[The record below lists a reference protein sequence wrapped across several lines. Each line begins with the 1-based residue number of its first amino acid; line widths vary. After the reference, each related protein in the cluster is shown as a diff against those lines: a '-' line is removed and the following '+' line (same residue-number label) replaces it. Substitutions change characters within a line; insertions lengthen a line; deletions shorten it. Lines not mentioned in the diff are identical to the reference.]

1 MQDGQLIQMQS
12 ALPADHEK
20 AVQEGLNAW
29 DKDGK
34 VKKIWARDASVWTGN
49 DESKW
54 LGWLDIVDEQI
65 GDLAALE
72 AFQNE
77 VKARG
82 FTDILLLGMGGSSL
96 GPEVLGEV
104 FGHQA
109 GFPTLHVLDSTD
121 PQQVFTFQQKVNLG
135 KTLFIVSSKSGGTLE
150 PNILKAYFYNEAKK
164 VVGDQVGSHFVTV
177 TDPGSHMEDVAKQD
191 DFWKIFYGK
200 KDIGGRYSVLSNFGI
215 IPAAA
220 AGLPLKALLESA
232 HKMEKACAAESSLTE
247 NIGLQLG
254 AIWGTAVA
262 QFKRDKFTIVASP
275 AINSLGAWLEQL
287 LAESTGKIGTG
298 IVPIDEETLTS
309 TDHYGNDRLFIY
321 LRLNGNVNAAQ
332 EKALEALKAA
342 GHPVVTLNLH
352 DKNQITQVFFQTEF
366 ATAVA
371 GSFIGID
378 PFDQPDVEAS
388 KIETKKITNAYN
400 DHGKLPEI
408 TPVVRDGNFEV
419 YAGKV
424 EVEKLKNA
432 SSLTDALKTLFSQV
446 QAGDYVGVLAY
457 IERDLATRDWI
468 QKIRL
473 AIRDKKKVATAA
485 EFGPRF
491 LHSTGQAYK
500 GGPKTGVFLQITVD
514 DVSDLPVPAEK
525 YTFGIVKEAQARGD
539 FDVLSER
546 DRRVIRI
553 HVKGDMKSGLE
564 ALSKTILNAL

>member
-1 MQDGQLIQMQS
+1 MQNEQLIHMQS
-12 ALPADHEK
+12 ALPAAHEK
-20 AVQEGLNAW
+20 AVQEGLNTW
-29 DKDGK
+29 DKEGK
-34 VKKIWARDASVWTGN
+34 LKKVWARDASVWTGK
-49 DESKW
+49 DEGKW
-54 LGWLDIVDEQI
+54 LGWLNIVDEQV

-104 FGHQA
+104 FGHQS

-121 PQQVFTFQQKVNLG
+121 PQQVFTFQKKANLE

-164 VVGDQVGSHFVTV
+164 VLGDKVGSHFVTV

-191 DFWKIFYGK
+191 KFWKIFYGK

-220 AGLPLKALLESA
+220 AGLQLKALLGSA
-232 HKMEKACAAESSLTE
+232 HRMQKACSE
-247 NIGLQLG
+247 NVSPAQNLGVQLG
-254 AIWGTAVA
+254 AIWGTAAA
-262 QFKRDKFTIVASP
+262 QFKRDKLTIIASP

-287 LAESTGKIGTG
+287 VAESTGKVGKG
-298 IVPIDEETLTS
+298 IIPIDEETLT
-309 TDHYGNDRLFIY
+309 TPEHYGNDRLFVY
-321 LRLNGNVNAAQ
+321 LRLDGHVDAAQ
-332 EKALEALKAA
+332 DKALDALKAA

-352 DKNQITQVFFQTEF
+352 GKEQITQVFYQTEF

-388 KIETKKITNAYN
+388 KIETKKITTAYN
-400 DHGKLPEI
+400 EHGKLPDI

-419 YAGKV
+419 YAGKA
-424 EVEKLKNA
+424 EVAPLKNA
-432 SSLTDALKTLFSQV
+432 SSLTDALKILFSQV

-457 IERDLATRDWI
+457 IERDLATREWI

-473 AIRDKKKVATAA
+473 AIRDTKKVATAA

-500 GGPKTGVFLQITVD
+500 GGPKTGVFLQITTD
-514 DVSDLPVPAEK
+514 DAKDLPVPEEK

-553 HVKGDMKSGLE
+553 HVKGDMKAGLE
-564 ALSKTILNAL
+564 SLSKIILSAL

>member
-1 MQDGQLIQMQS
+1 MQDEQLIQMQS
-12 ALPADHEK
+12 ALPADHQK

-29 DKDGK
+29 DKEGK
-34 VKKIWARDASVWTGN
+34 VKKIWARDASVWTGK

-54 LGWLDIVDEQI
+54 LGWLDIVDEQV
-65 GDLAALE
+65 GDLATLE

-82 FTDILLLGMGGSSL
+82 FTDVLLLGMGGSSL

-104 FGHQA
+104 FGHQT

-121 PQQVFTFQQKVNLG
+121 PQQVFTFQQKVDLG

-164 VVGDQVGSHFVTV
+164 VVGDKVGSHFVTV

-191 DFWKIFYGK
+191 GFWKIFYGK

-220 AGLPLKALLESA
+220 AGLPLRALLQSA
-232 HKMEKACAAESSLTE
+232 HKMQKACASETSLTQ
-247 NIGLQLG
+247 NLGLQLG

-262 QFKRDKFTIVASP
+262 QFKRDKFTIIASP
-275 AINSLGAWLEQL
+275 AINYLGAWLEQL
-287 LAESTGKIGTG
+287 LAESTGKIGKG
-298 IVPIDEETLTS
+298 IVPIDEETLT
-309 TDHYGNDRLFIY
+309 TPDHYGNDRLFVY
-321 LRLNGNVNAAQ
+321 LRLNGNVDAAQ
-332 EKALEALKAA
+332 DKALEALKAA
-342 GHPVVTLNLH
+342 GHPVVTLNLQ
-352 DKNQITQVFFQTEF
+352 DKNQIAQVFYQTEF

-388 KIETKKITNAYN
+388 KIETKKITTAYN
-400 DHGKLPEI
+400 EHGKLPDI

-424 EVEKLKNA
+424 EVEKLQNA

-446 QAGDYVGVLAY
+446 QTGDYVGVLAY

-514 DVSDLPVPAEK
+514 DVKDLPVPAEK

-553 HVKGDMKSGLE
+553 HVKGDMKAGLE
-564 ALSKTILNAL
+564 TLSKTILSAL

>member
-1 MQDGQLIQMQS
+1 MQDGQVIHMQS
-12 ALPADHEK
+12 ALSADHEK
-20 AVQEGLNAW
+20 AVQEGLNSW

-34 VKKIWARDASVWTGN
+34 VKKVWARDASVWTGN
-49 DESKW
+49 DEGKW
-54 LGWLDIVDEQI
+54 LGWLDIVDEQV
-65 GDLAALE
+65 GDLAQLE

-96 GPEVLGEV
+96 GPEVLAEV

-121 PQQVFTFQQKVNLG
+121 PQQVFTFQQKVDLG

-164 VVGDQVGSHFVTV
+164 VVGDKVGSHFVTV
-177 TDPGSHMEDVAKQD
+177 TDPGSHMEAVAKQD
-191 DFWKIFYGK
+191 NFWKIFYGK

-215 IPAAA
+215 VPAAA
-220 AGLPLKALLESA
+220 AGLSLKALLHSA
-232 HKMEKACAAESSLTE
+232 QKMEQACSVDVSPSQNL
-247 NIGLQLG
+247 GVQLG
-254 AIWGTAVA
+254 AIWGTAVS
-262 QFKRDKFTIVASP
+262 QLKRDKFTIIASP
-275 AINSLGAWLEQL
+275 EINSLGAWLEQL
-287 LAESTGKIGTG
+287 LAESTGKIGKG
-298 IVPIDEETLTS
+298 IIPIDEETLNAPEF
-309 TDHYGNDRLFIY
+309 YGNDRLFIY
-321 LRLNGNVNAAQ
+321 LRLNGNVDAAQ
-332 EKALEALKAA
+332 EKALDALKAA

-352 DKNQITQVFFQTEF
+352 DKTQIVQVFYQTEF

-388 KIETKKITNAYN
+388 KIETKKITTAYN
-400 DHGKLPEI
+400 EHGALPEI
-408 TPVVRDGNFEV
+408 TPIVRDGNFEV
-419 YAGKV
+419 YASKV
-424 EVEKLKNA
+424 EVEKLKNV
-432 SSLTDALKTLFSQV
+432 STLNDALKTLFSQV

-457 IERDLATRDWI
+457 VERDLATRAWI
-468 QKIRL
+468 QKLRL

-500 GGPKTGVFLQITVD
+500 GGPKTGVFLQITAD
-514 DVSDLPVPAEK
+514 DASDLPVPDEK

-539 FDVLSER
+539 FDVLSVR
-546 DRRVIRI
+546 DRRALRI

-564 ALSKTILNAL
+564 ALSKAILNVL